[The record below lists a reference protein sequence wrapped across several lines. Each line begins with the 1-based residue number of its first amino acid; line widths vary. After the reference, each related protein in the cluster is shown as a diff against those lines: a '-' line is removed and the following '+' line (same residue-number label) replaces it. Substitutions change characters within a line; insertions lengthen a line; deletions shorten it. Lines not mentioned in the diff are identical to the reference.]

1 MTFDMVFLFQTSSPN
16 YLKSRP
22 IKFMKTLSEK
32 FEIGEELWPKVY
44 MLSSKCAIGTRIRV
58 FQYKILNN
66 ILYLNKHLYKIKVV
80 ESPLCSLC
88 QKENETFEHLSVDC
102 TFRKTM
108 DRYKTVFE
116 PPFSTT

>member
-1 MTFDMVFLFQTSSPN
+1 
-16 YLKSRP
+16 
-22 IKFMKTLSEK
+22 
-32 FEIGEELWPKVY
+32 
-44 MLSSKCAIGTRIRV
+44 MLSSKRAIDTGTRV

-88 QKENETFEHLSVDC
+88 QKENETFEHLFLDC
-102 TFRKTM
+102 TFSKKTM

-116 PPFSTT
+116 SRFSTT